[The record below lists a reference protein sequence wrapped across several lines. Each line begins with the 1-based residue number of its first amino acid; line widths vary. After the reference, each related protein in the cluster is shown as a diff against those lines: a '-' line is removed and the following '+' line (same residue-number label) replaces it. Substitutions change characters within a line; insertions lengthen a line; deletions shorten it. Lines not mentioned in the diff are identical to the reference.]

1 MAAEKLEDQ
10 LLKLKEQREILKG
23 QGHKHEDNIMKENAK
38 LQVNDSLFLSRIVL
52 MLIMFCRKRS
62 STGSPT

>member
-38 LQVNDSLFLSRIVL
+38 LQVNISDAVKHFFFL
-52 MLIMFCRKRS
+52 
-62 STGSPT
+62 

>member
-38 LQVNDSLFLSRIVL
+38 LQVNDSVL
-52 MLIMFCRKRS
+52 
-62 STGSPT
+62 TSPTRDLSLKSFGPPPPHL